1 MSEDGY
7 KKLMA
12 ELKHLETVERPKISA
27 AIAEARD
34 KGDLSE
40 NAEYD
45 AAKEAQG
52 MLEMKI
58 NNLKLTI
65 ADAKIIDESKL
76 KTDSVQILNK
86 VELKNV
92 KNGMKMVYTIVSES
106 EANLKEG
113 KISGCLTERELFTQ
127 REIMSYAVSYMKGSD
142 TMNQEKIGRFIAEN
156 RKAKK
161 LTQEGLAEKLG
172 ITNKSISKWE
182 NGSCLPDSS
191 LFKPLCKILDISI
204 NELFAGEKLN
214 DADKKEANECLINLL
229 AGRLYDS
236 DCGITY
242 NEFLN
247 ALTGISETT
256 VLLSKFNTKEEAVE
270 YLMNETNLL
279 YEECSKAYDSYISLN
294 QKR

>member
-1 MSEDGY
+1 MAYMSEEGY

-12 ELKHLETVERPKISA
+12 ELKHLEMVERPKISA

-113 KISGCLTERELFTQ
+113 KISVNTPIAQGLLGKK
-127 REIMSYAVSYMKGSD
+127 VGD
-142 TMNQEKIGRFIAEN
+142 IAEI
-156 RKAKK
+156 KVP
-161 LTQEGLAEKLG
+161 QG
-172 ITNKSISKWE
+172 I
-182 NGSCLPDSS
+182 
-191 LFKPLCKILDISI
+191 
-204 NELFAGEKLN
+204 
-214 DADKKEANECLINLL
+214 INLEVV
-229 AGRLYDS
+229 
-236 DCGITY
+236 
-242 NEFLN
+242 N
-247 ALTGISETT
+247 IS
-256 VLLSKFNTKEEAVE
+256 F
-270 YLMNETNLL
+270 
-279 YEECSKAYDSYISLN
+279 
-294 QKR
+294 